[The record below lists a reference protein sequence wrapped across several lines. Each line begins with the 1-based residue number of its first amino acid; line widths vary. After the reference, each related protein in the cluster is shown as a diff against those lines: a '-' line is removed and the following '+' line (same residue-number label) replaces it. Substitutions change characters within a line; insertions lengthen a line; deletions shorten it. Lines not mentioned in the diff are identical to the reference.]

1 MAPPEH
7 PLGRGPAQLVA
18 TCSRGLEPVL
28 AAELEGIGAGDVA
41 TGRGAVTFD
50 GDLTTLYR
58 ANLELRTAM
67 RVLLPLA
74 SGPVGDREALYRLA
88 VAVRWEGLVQP
99 GATFAVEAVGRH
111 PLLAAHFAA
120 VVVKDAVA
128 DRLRRVRGSRPDVD
142 RSRPDLGLH
151 LRLEREAASLS
162 LDASGEPLS
171 HRGYRPAGGP
181 APLAE
186 SLAAGI
192 LLLASYD
199 GSQPLLDPMCGTGTL
214 AVEAALIAT
223 RTAPGHARRF
233 ACERWPGHDPAL
245 LARLRDRARAR
256 TRPAAAA
263 ILARDLDPAA
273 VAAARR
279 NLEAAGMAPWV
290 RVEAG
295 DLDLAGLPAGSLVV
309 TNPPY
314 GHRIGEVS
322 DLRPLYRRLGDGLKH
337 HAAGSTAYIL
347 VGDRELARE
356 LRLAPRRR
364 VVLFNGPIECRLLE
378 IDVVAGS
385 HRG

>member
-1 MAPPEH
+1 
-7 PLGRGPAQLVA
+7 
-18 TCSRGLEPVL
+18 VL
-28 AAELEGIGAGDVA
+28 AGELGGIDA
-41 TGRGAVTFD
+41 TGITPGRGAITFT
-50 GDLTTLYR
+50 GGPTTLYR

-88 VAVRWEGLVQP
+88 VNVRWEELVPP

-111 PLLAAHFAA
+111 PNLAAHFAA

-128 DRLRRVRGSRPDVD
+128 DRLRRVRGKRPDVD

-151 LRLEREAASLS
+151 LRLEPESASLS

-192 LLLASYD
+192 LLLAGYD
-199 GSQPLLDPMCGTGTL
+199 GSQSLLDPMCGTGTL

-223 RTAPGHARRF
+223 RTAPGIARRF

-245 LARLRDRARAR
+245 LMRLRDRARAQ

-263 ILARDLDPAA
+263 IYARDLDPTA
-273 VAAARR
+273 VAATRR
-279 NLEAAGMAPWV
+279 NLGAAGMAPWV
-290 RVEAG
+290 RVETG
-295 DLDLAGLPAGSLVV
+295 DLDLAGLSPGSLVV

-314 GHRIGEVS
+314 GHRIGEVD
-322 DLRPLYRRLGDGLKH
+322 DLRPLYRRLGDQLKR
-337 HAAGSTAYIL
+337 HAAGSTAFVL
-347 VGDRELARE
+347 VGERELARE
-356 LRLAPRRR
+356 LRLAPRRKI
-364 VVLFNGPIECRLLE
+364 VLFNGPIECRLLA